1 MRKVLWTPH
10 YRPALDTTLLSRLWT
25 LTLPDSSP
33 SDASGHQIAVAQ
45 ACGLKLNL
53 CHKNSLLRLLRLSN
67 FWTNTWHM
75 KSKLLKAPF
84 WARTSKSEFQ
94 LAVSM
99 LTKTSLKNY
108 WLNIWDKEMQMT
120 APLSRTLLT
129 STCQRTHPRIAESSN
144 SMPINTSTGSA
155 PCMGIYTLMS

>member
-33 SDASGHQIAVAQ
+33 SDASGHQISVAQ

-67 FWTNTWHM
+67 F
-75 KSKLLKAPF
+75 
-84 WARTSKSEFQ
+84 
-94 LAVSM
+94 
-99 LTKTSLKNY
+99 
-108 WLNIWDKEMQMT
+108 
-120 APLSRTLLT
+120 
-129 STCQRTHPRIAESSN
+129 
-144 SMPINTSTGSA
+144 
-155 PCMGIYTLMS
+155 